1 MSEIAEASNSQKP
14 ISDRDLKANR
24 PEQRNLQKELKE
36 ENPKIYLEIKRGEQ
50 QRKVI
55 EPWQKIKNDELG
67 QFILSYNLQQPG
79 TARSGKRK
87 IFSSDTTYRSV
98 FLRKYSKANI
108 VDLLKLKEY
117 YINYVEKQ
125 LREDKFVDLEQES
138 VARNG
143 KFIVIALIGLFYKY
157 KNKLIS
163 FKGFSKEENWF
174 EILEKDNMHERIFA
188 DYNKDDF
195 FIKLNGLFQLII
207 AELSNIYRI
216 REKEEKNVSNF
227 FKTDNK
233 YQKIIIKHFIDT
245 VFNNEYRM
253 KEVNDYLEIIG
264 NSSTN

>member
-1 MSEIAEASNSQKP
+1 
-14 ISDRDLKANR
+14 
-24 PEQRNLQKELKE
+24 
-36 ENPKIYLEIKRGEQ
+36 
-50 QRKVI
+50 
-55 EPWQKIKNDELG
+55 
-67 QFILSYNLQQPG
+67 
-79 TARSGKRK
+79 
-87 IFSSDTTYRSV
+87 
-98 FLRKYSKANI
+98 
-108 VDLLKLKEY
+108 
-117 YINYVEKQ
+117 
-125 LREDKFVDLEQES
+125 
-138 VARNG
+138 
-143 KFIVIALIGLFYKY
+143 
-157 KNKLIS
+157 
-163 FKGFSKEENWF
+163 
-174 EILEKDNMHERIFA
+174 MHERIFA